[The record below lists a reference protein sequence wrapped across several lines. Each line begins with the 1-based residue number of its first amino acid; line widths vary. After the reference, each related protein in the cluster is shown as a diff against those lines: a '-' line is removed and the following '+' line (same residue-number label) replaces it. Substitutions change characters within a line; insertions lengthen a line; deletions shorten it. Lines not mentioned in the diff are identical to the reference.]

1 MAYIPTCCKNQ
12 CRKTGED
19 SKDENGYPY
28 IYCRLTKEL
37 CIAQRWRPEQ
47 QKHII
52 SERARNICKKYDE

>member
-19 SKDENGYPY
+19 AKDENGYPY

-37 CIAQRWRPEQ
+37 CIAQRWGPEQ

>member
-19 SKDENGYPY
+19 AKDENGYPY

-37 CIAQRWRPEQ
+37 CIAQRWCPEQ